1 MIADIIG
8 NESIA
13 DIKSKLK
20 EAEAIKAERDQQ
32 NFEAQQNNA
41 KEINDANIQF
51 EVEKLDRE
59 DTNKELDRQKDIYVA
74 ELKALGTSGI
84 NNNDINDNLIP
95 DVTEIAN
102 TRLKELDILQKSKDR
117 DQKNKEH
124 QDKMS
129 FERDKLKQE
138 RILKEK
144 EIKAKLI
151 DSQNKVKIAKTNK
164 NKYDKSKKK

>member
-1 MIADIIG
+1 MGHDVLLRQPRLVAAGQLRGNGGHSRISRVARPTMNIA
-8 NESIA
+8 
-13 DIKSKLK
+13 LP
-20 EAEAIKAERDQQ
+20 
-32 NFEAQQNNA
+32 
-41 KEINDANIQF
+41 
-51 EVEKLDRE
+51 
-59 DTNKELDRQKDIYVA
+59 
-74 ELKALGTSGI
+74 I